1 MTCHLRL
8 QTLRQHA
15 GDNPDNTRLEE
26 ALAHASFK
34 GLRVLSLESRRAKEA
49 EKLIR
54 TYGGEA
60 IVVPSMREVGLESNE
75 ETLEFA
81 AKLLRGEFDLVVFL
95 TGVGVRTMLNVV
107 QARFDREEFLEALRK
122 VKIAARGAKP
132 TTALRELK
140 VPVHAISEE
149 PSTWRELMR
158 AMRETFGESLSG
170 MRVAV
175 QEYGASNPEFLA
187 ELSSRCEELSKVP
200 VYQWALPEDLQPLQD
215 CVQSLVDGMIDVVLF
230 MTAVQVIHLFQVAE
244 QMGVVEQLRESLRS
258 TVVLSIGPTTSEELA
273 HYGIQPDF
281 EPSRPKMGFLV
292 NEAAQY
298 AGRLLEEKRNKK
310 IENVFSDSSPGE
322 TDAPQPV
329 RRVAISTPTMAGFRD
344 DLQQIDF
351 LHEISSRIAAADSL
365 HLVLDRIVS
374 FISSV
379 IPCDSCFVY
388 VLEGDNLVMRAS
400 KNPHADLVDQVGIQI
415 GQGVTGWV
423 AKYRQPVAL
432 ASGASNDPRFKA
444 FKNIPED
451 HFEAMLCS
459 PIICAN
465 RVVGVINLQHRLSY
479 KHTTHE
485 VRLLSTL
492 GYLVGAEIERARLE
506 TENSQL
512 ANRLETRKAVDRAK
526 SVLQR
531 DLSLSEDDA
540 YQMMHRESRQRRK
553 SMREIAD
560 AILLSEELRRTQ
572 GGS

>member
-1 MTCHLRL
+1 M
-8 QTLRQHA
+8 
-15 GDNPDNTRLEE
+15 
-26 ALAHASFK
+26 AHASFK
-34 GLRVLSLESRRAKEA
+34 GLRVLSLESRRAKEV

-60 IVVPSMREVGLESNE
+60 IVVPAMREVSLESNAE
-75 ETLEFA
+75 ALEFA
-81 AKLLRGEFDLVVFL
+81 EGLLRGEFDLVVFM
-95 TGVGVRTMLNVV
+95 TGVGVRTMLNIV
-107 QARFDREEFLEALRK
+107 QTRFDGEEFLDALRK

-132 TTALRELK
+132 ATALRELK
-140 VPVHAISEE
+140 VPLDVVSEE
-149 PSTWRELMR
+149 PSTWRELLR
-158 AMRETFGESLSG
+158 AIDETYGDSVST
-170 MRVAV
+170 MSIAV

-187 ELSSRCEELSKVP
+187 ELSSRSRRLSKVP
-200 VYQWALPEDLQPLQD
+200 VYQWALPEDLQPLRES
-215 CVQSLVDGMIDVVLF
+215 VLGLLNGVIDVVLF
-230 MTAVQVIHLFQVAE
+230 MTAVQVIHMFQVAE
-244 QMGVVEQLRESLRS
+244 QMGVAEQLRGALQSV
-258 TVVLSIGPTTSEELA
+258 VVLSIGPTTSEELA

-298 AGRLLEEKRNKK
+298 AGRLLEEKRNRK
-310 IENVFSDSSPGE
+310 IEAVFSESVEP
-322 TDAPQPV
+322 DADVSDVDEIDTQKPV
-329 RRVAISTPTMAGFRD
+329 RRVAASTPTMAGFRD
-344 DLQQIDF
+344 GLMQIDF

-365 HLVLDRIVS
+365 HLVLDRIVG

-388 VLEGDNLVMRAS
+388 VLEGENLVMRAS

-423 AKYRQPVAL
+423 AKYRQPVAI

-451 HFEAMLCS
+451 HFEAMLCT
-459 PIICAN
+459 PITCAG

-512 ANRLETRKAVDRAK
+512 SNRLETRKAVDRAK
-526 SVLQR
+526 SILQR

-540 YQMMHRESRQRRK
+540 YQMMHKESRQRRK

-560 AILLSEELRRTQ
+560 AILLSEELRRVQT
-572 GGS
+572 GS

>member
-1 MTCHLRL
+1 M
-8 QTLRQHA
+8 
-15 GDNPDNTRLEE
+15 
-26 ALAHASFK
+26 AHASFK
-34 GLRVLSLESRRAKEA
+34 GLRVLSLESRRAKEV

-75 ETLEFA
+75 ETLAFA
-81 AKLLRGEFDLVVFL
+81 AALMRGEFDLVVFL
-95 TGVGVRTMLNVV
+95 TGVGVRTMLDLV
-107 QARFDREEFLEALRK
+107 QTQYEREDFLDALRK

-140 VPVHAISEE
+140 VPVHVISEE
-149 PSTWRELMR
+149 PSTWRELLR
-158 AMRETFGESLSG
+158 AIRETLGESLSS

-187 ELSSRCEELSKVP
+187 EFSGSCDTLLKVP
-200 VYQWALPEDLQPLQD
+200 VYQWALPEDLQALRES
-215 CVQSLVDGMIDVVLF
+215 VLAVINGMIDVVLF
-230 MTAVQVIHLFQVAE
+230 MTAVQVIHFFQVAE
-244 QMGVVEQLRESLRS
+244 QMGAADQLREGLRS
-258 TVVLSIGPTTSEELA
+258 IVVLSIGPTTSEELA

-298 AGRLLEEKRNKK
+298 ASRLLEEKRNKK
-310 IENVFSDSSPGE
+310 IEAVFASAPGDE
-322 TDAPQPV
+322 ESVPEQSV

-344 DLQQIDF
+344 GLQEIDF

-379 IPCDSCFVY
+379 IPCDSCFIY
-388 VLEGDNLVMRAS
+388 VLEGDSLVMRAS
-400 KNPHADLVDQVGIQI
+400 KNPHSDLVDHVGIQI

-479 KHTTHE
+479 KHSTHE

-492 GYLVGAEIERARLE
+492 GFLVGAEIERARLE

-531 DLSLSEDDA
+531 DLSLSEDEA
-540 YQMMHRESRQRRK
+540 YQMMHKESRQRRK

-560 AILLSEELRRTQ
+560 AILLSEELRRNQ
-572 GGS
+572 NEA